1 MLNSA
6 NAFYVMAFPNLITY
20 YYYFHNYYDQILSLK
35 IDSYA
40 LTFNISFR
48 QFSVFHIFH
57 RHFFRGNKAMKYFSK
72 RLSLA
77 FI

>member
-40 LTFNISFR
+40 LTLSH
-48 QFSVFHIFH
+48 Q
-57 RHFFRGNKAMKYFSK
+57 SK
-72 RLSLA
+72 VMR
-77 FI
+77 IGKCYCC